1 MNYIPYIA
9 VFSSGERFPVLL
21 HRSTYQPVILPT
33 RYVIDERRETK
44 QSGTIERDVRVLGWL
59 FEWADQRQIDL
70 EARLREGHSLTTA
83 EISSFCQYL
92 RVCRTDTIVVSI
104 NEGGNEEVNVLS
116 PSTFNAYTGVIENFL
131 LWAAYQFPSATSA
144 KEIKYSIEIIK
155 ERLMRAFR
163 SNRVGGESPNRRGLS
178 EEEVIELRKVIK
190 LGTQQNPFR
199 RPVQFRNYVI
209 IKLLLAT
216 GIRRGELLKLKLS
229 HLPQGPKTTLTIE
242 RSPDDKLDSRRIEP
256 QVKTRERNIPVLK
269 PLSIDLWT
277 YVQKHRKGGK
287 HPYVFTN
294 SRNGAPLTSVGL
306 NWIFDVL
313 VKKCFPSLK
322 GRLHPHIMRHT
333 FNDGIMMQAIA
344 LGWSD
349 DQRRKTQTYL
359 NGWNEGSNMTEV
371 YSRRIIEMKA
381 MEVAEAYQKG
391 LYIF

>member
-1 MNYIPYIA
+1 L
-9 VFSSGERFPVLL
+9 V
-21 HRSTYQPVILPT
+21 
-33 RYVIDERRETK
+33 
-44 QSGTIERDVRVLGWL
+44 
-59 FEWADQRQIDL
+59 
-70 EARLREGHSLTTA
+70 
-83 EISSFCQYL
+83 
-92 RVCRTDTIVVSI
+92 
-104 NEGGNEEVNVLS
+104 
-116 PSTFNAYTGVIENFL
+116 
-131 LWAAYQFPSATSA
+131 WAAYQFPSATSA
-144 KEIKYSIEIIK
+144 KEIKYSMEIIK

-163 SNRVGGESPNRRGLS
+163 SNRVGGESPNKRGLS

-269 PLSIDLWT
+269 SLSIDLWT

-294 SRNGAPLTSVGL
+294 SRSGAPLTSVGL

-313 VKKCFPSLK
+313 VRKCFPNLK

-381 MEVAEAYQKG
+381 MEIAEAYQKG